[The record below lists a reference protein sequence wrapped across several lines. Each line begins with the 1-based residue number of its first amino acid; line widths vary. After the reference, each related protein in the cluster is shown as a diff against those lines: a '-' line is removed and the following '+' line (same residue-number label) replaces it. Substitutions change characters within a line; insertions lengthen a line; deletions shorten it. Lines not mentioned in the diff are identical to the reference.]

1 MEENLYL
8 IKAMEENWLNNI
20 ALGYFFDDCP
30 IWKSGPVHGYFAPV
44 HDAVTHS
51 EDYDEWD
58 EDFDEFQNQVDEDE
72 DYILQ
77 DLLNE
82 PSPKNKHLIEYR
94 IRLLLRDNV
103 ILEPGAKDSFSTRC
117 MENFW
122 EPYDCGNLTKHV
134 ILHENTQLTLY
145 GPGYFWHHL
154 YLRLE
159 NKTSEKIDIPA
170 GEEIGFLI
178 II

>member
-1 MEENLYL
+1 
-8 IKAMEENWLNNI
+8 MEENWLNNI
-20 ALGYFFDDCP
+20 ALGYFFEDCP
-30 IWKSGPVHGYFAPV
+30 IWKSGPVEGYFAPV

-51 EDYDEWD
+51 EDYNEWE
-58 EDFDEFQNQVDEDE
+58 EDFDEFQNQVDDEE

-77 DLLNE
+77 ELLNE

-94 IRLLLRDNV
+94 IKLFLSYNV
-103 ILEPGAKDSFSTRC
+103 KLEPGAKDSFRTTC

-134 ILHENTQLTLY
+134 ILHGNIDLILY
-145 GPGYFWHHL
+145 EDAYFWHHL

-159 NKTSEKIDIPA
+159 NKTSEKIQIPA
-170 GEEIGFLI
+170 GTEIGFLI